1 MNIVGPSLSAGL
13 AALQAL
19 ATPAPANATS
29 AQPTSAHV
37 LTGASRTLLSHA
49 AADAVLGLN
58 ALGANPQAT
67 ATSNARDA
75 YAQEAI
81 PADKVAWL
89 ESLGADKWV
98 PRNPTALDDATF
110 EQQALLSMSR
120 SGSSKLPGFAEAHA
134 NGTLRVQR
142 AADMPELGYRSFQLT
157 LYRDGTEFGG
167 VGFGTL
173 NNDRW
178 MELRQSGT
186 FAVTGS
192 VGGNDYVATWPLAWE
207 GDRGAT
213 SHAA

>member
-19 ATPAPANATS
+19 AAPAPANATS
-29 AQPTSAHV
+29 APPTSAHV
-37 LTGASRTLLSHA
+37 LTGASRTHLSRA

-58 ALGANPQAT
+58 ALGASPPAT
-67 ATSNARDA
+67 TTSNVRDA
-75 YAQEAI
+75 YVHEAI

-98 PRNPTALDDATF
+98 LRNPTALDDAAF
-110 EQQALLSMSR
+110 ERQALLSMSR
-120 SGSSKLPGFAEAHA
+120 SGSSKLPGFADARE
-134 NGTLRVQR
+134 NGTLKIQR

-178 MELRQSGT
+178 MELRQRGT

-213 SHAA
+213 SQAA